1 MTFSSSSPNVHI
13 WTPGL
18 FDFKGG
24 IQTYSSFLLNAIK
37 RLCPQANIQVFS
49 THDRPACS
57 AVGAAVNNSS
67 QMKRLPHLQFYGMGH
82 WPAKVRIPAYAMQVV
97 LAGLRYQPDLVI
109 STHANFT
116 PAARF
121 LKKLTGIPYWTV
133 AHGFEVWDL
142 KRHHVQQGLSDA
154 DRILSVSH
162 YTRQRL
168 ITEQALCPNKI
179 VRLPNT
185 FDLDRF
191 KPAPKPTYLLEKHGL
206 NKNQP
211 ICLTVNRLTDGE
223 DFHAYDQILQAMP
236 AILKVI
242 PDFHYMIVG
251 KGNDRARVEQLI
263 KTLGLQDFVTLA
275 GFVPDE
281 NLTDYYNLCDVFAMP
296 SKLEGFGIVFLEAMA
311 CGKPVLGSNQDG
323 SLDALDYGRLGALVD
338 PDNLE
343 EIAQHLIQILQGTYP
358 NSLLYQPQALREA
371 VDNTYGPKAFE
382 KTLAML
388 LQRSPLFGHYN
399 TLSLQTKG
407 FQAQ

>member
-1 MTFSSSSPNVHI
+1 MTFSSPLPNVHI

-24 IQTYSSFLLNAIK
+24 IQTYSNFFLNALK
-37 RLCPQANIQVFS
+37 RVCPQVNIRVFS
-49 THDRPACS
+49 THDRPANL
-57 AVGAAVNNSS
+57 AVDIAGNTSGK
-67 QMKRLPHLQFYGMGH
+67 MKRLRHLQFYGMGN
-82 WPAKVRIPAYAMQVV
+82 WPNRVRIPAYAVQVV
-97 LAGLRYQPDLVI
+97 LAGLLYQPDLVI
-109 STHANFT
+109 STHTNFT

-142 KRHHVQQGLSDA
+142 KQHHIQQGLKDA

-191 KPAPKPTYLLEKHGL
+191 TPAPKPAYLLEKYRLH
-206 NKNQP
+206 KDQP
-211 ICLTVNRLTDGE
+211 ICLTVNRLADGE
-223 DFHAYDQILQAMP
+223 AFHAYDQILQALP
-236 AILKVI
+236 AIIQAI
-242 PDFHYMIVG
+242 PNFHYMIVG
-251 KGNDRARVEQLI
+251 KGKDRGRLEQLI
-263 KTLGLQDFVTLA
+263 QTLGLNDCVTLA

-281 NLTDYYNLCDVFAMP
+281 ILPDYYNLCDIFAMP

-338 PDNLE
+338 PDNLG
-343 EIAQHLIQILQGTYP
+343 EIAQSIIQIIQGFYP
-358 NSLLYQPQALREA
+358 NPLLYKPQALRAA
-371 VDNTYGPKAFE
+371 VTDIYGPQAFE
-382 KTLAML
+382 KTIAML
-388 LQRSPLFGHYN
+388 LQRSPLAHRYSF
-399 TLSLQTKG
+399 SSSES
-407 FQAQ
+407 AVI